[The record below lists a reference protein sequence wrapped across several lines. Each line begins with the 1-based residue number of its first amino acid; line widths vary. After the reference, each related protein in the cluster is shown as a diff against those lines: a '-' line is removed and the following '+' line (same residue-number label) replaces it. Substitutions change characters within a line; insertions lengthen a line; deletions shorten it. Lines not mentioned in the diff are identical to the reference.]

1 MRTQRTATESTL
13 TPAALERWESWPLW
27 AIGLSNGLNI
37 ALWFVLSMVRI
48 QAAELTL
55 TAPRLLNT
63 VLPWL
68 IVLGAI
74 AAALSLDGVLIAAIA
89 GARHGRVGLWTWLTI
104 TGAGAFSAAIAYA
117 VHAGR
122 LDDAPVLHIAQALVL
137 VLYNLHLSQPRKGL
151 TPVSESAS
159 ALSSEH
165 SETPRYTVRTVGNQA
180 SKALPAATAQLS
192 ETPRARL
199 ADTSLAKPCRHCG
212 ELVTFQEAGRHGRS
226 VKKYGRC
233 VTDLSTVRQ

>member
-1 MRTQRTATESTL
+1 MMQRTLPPQPTL

-48 QAAELTL
+48 KAPELAVQAPA
-55 TAPRLLNT
+55 LLNT

-68 IVLGAI
+68 IVAGAV

-89 GARHGRVGLWTWLTI
+89 GARHGRVGLWTWATI
-104 TGAGAFSAAIAYA
+104 VGAGVFSAAIAYT

-122 LDDAPVLHIAQALVL
+122 LDDAPFLHIAQALVL

-151 TPVSESAS
+151 TVNAGAAS
-159 ALSSEH
+159 ALSGWQPAGQPQI
-165 SETPRYTVRTVGNQA
+165 TTVE
-180 SKALPAATAQLS
+180 P
-192 ETPRARL
+192 PRL
-199 ADTSLAKPCRHCG
+199 AGEAFPALELQPAHDKSLEPLGQRLVRCKHCG
-212 ELVTFQEAGRHGRS
+212 EEITLSMAGAHGRYFKS
-226 VKKYGRC
+226 HGRC
-233 VTDLSTVRQ
+233 VA

>member
-1 MRTQRTATESTL
+1 MRTLPPQPTL

-48 QAAELTL
+48 KAPELAVQAPA
-55 TAPRLLNT
+55 LLNT

-68 IVLGAI
+68 IVAGAV

-89 GARHGRVGLWTWLTI
+89 GARHGRVGLWTWATI
-104 TGAGAFSAAIAYA
+104 VGAGIFSAAIAYT

-122 LDDAPVLHIAQALVL
+122 LDDAPFLHIAQALVL

-151 TPVSESAS
+151 TASFESAS
-159 ALSSEH
+159 HL
-165 SETPRYTVRTVGNQA
+165 
-180 SKALPAATAQLS
+180 LS
-192 ETPRARL
+192 EDVQTTRLGLSRSAARPSEPPIPPQQVYPAPQKVDL
-199 ADTSLAKPCRHCG
+199 SVPSLKKPCKHCG
-212 ELVTFQEAGRHGRS
+212 AFVTFQEAGRHGRS

-233 VTDLSTVRQ
+233 VAG